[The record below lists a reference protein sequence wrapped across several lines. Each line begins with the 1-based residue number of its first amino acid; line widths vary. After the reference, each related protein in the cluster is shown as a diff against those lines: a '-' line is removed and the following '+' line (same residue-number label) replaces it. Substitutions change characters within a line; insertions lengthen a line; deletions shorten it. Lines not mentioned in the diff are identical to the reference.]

1 MSDIA
6 ELLETDENGS
16 FPQNDSFPQN
26 GSFPQKAQNS
36 SLENS
41 SDGILA
47 DGIPANDEVK
57 DEIIA
62 GFLPLTLVKD
72 YCRIIGDAENELLKL
87 LIASA
92 RAEFESYTQRN
103 LGEFGTEIPANVIKW
118 GLAVVADAFENRG
131 VFKKDLFFALERYR
145 RSPLRLDIDEKD
157 KLKAQLLAQKNL
169 INELMLNLEFSK
181 KTELNSKNSKAEN
194 SAPAEP
200 EPKENNDGAI

>member
-16 FPQNDSFPQN
+16 FPQ
-26 GSFPQKAQNS
+26 KIENS
-36 SLENS
+36 SLESS
-41 SDGILA
+41 SDEIPA
-47 DGIPANDEVK
+47 ESSDGIPANDEVK

-62 GFLPLTLVKD
+62 GFLPLALVKD
-72 YCRIIGDAENELLKL
+72 YCHIIGDAENELLKL
-87 LIASA
+87 LISSA

-103 LGEFGTEIPANVIKW
+103 LDEFGVEIPANVIKW

-131 VFKKDLFFALERYR
+131 VFKKDLFFALDRYR

-194 SAPAEP
+194 SVPQTAQKDSSDE
-200 EPKENNDGAI
+200 II

>member
-6 ELLETDENGS
+6 ELLSTDENGS
-16 FPQNDSFPQN
+16 FPQ
-26 GSFPQKAQNS
+26 KIENS
-36 SLENS
+36 SLESS
-41 SDGILA
+41 SDEIPA
-47 DGIPANDEVK
+47 ESSDGIPANDEVK

-62 GFLPLTLVKD
+62 GFLPLALVKD
-72 YCRIIGDAENELLKL
+72 YCHIIGDAENELLKL

-103 LGEFGTEIPANVIKW
+103 LDEFGTEIPANVIKW

-131 VFKKDLFFALERYR
+131 VFKKDLFFAIERYR

-194 SAPAEP
+194 SVPQTAQKDSSDE
-200 EPKENNDGAI
+200 II

>member
-16 FPQNDSFPQN
+16 FPQKI
-26 GSFPQKAQNS
+26 GNS
-36 SLENS
+36 SLESS
-41 SDGILA
+41 SDEIPA
-47 DGIPANDEVK
+47 ESSDGIPANDEVK

-62 GFLPLTLVKD
+62 GFLPLALVKD
-72 YCRIIGDAENELLKL
+72 YCHIIGDAENELLKL

-103 LGEFGTEIPANVIKW
+103 LDEFGTEIPANVIKW

-131 VFKKDLFFALERYR
+131 VFKKDLFFAIDRYR

-194 SAPAEP
+194 SVPQTAQ
-200 EPKENNDGAI
+200 KDGSDEII

>member
-16 FPQNDSFPQN
+16 FPQKI
-26 GSFPQKAQNS
+26 GNS
-36 SLENS
+36 SLESS
-41 SDGILA
+41 SDEIPA
-47 DGIPANDEVK
+47 ESSDGIPANDEVK

-62 GFLPLTLVKD
+62 GFLPLALVKD
-72 YCRIIGDAENELLKL
+72 YCHIIGDAENELLKL
-87 LIASA
+87 LISSA

-103 LGEFGTEIPANVIKW
+103 LDEFSGDIPANVIKW

-131 VFKKDLFFALERYR
+131 VYKKDLFFAIDRYR

-194 SAPAEP
+194 SVPQTAQ
-200 EPKENNDGAI
+200 KDGSDEII

>member
-6 ELLETDENGS
+6 ELLSTDENGS
-16 FPQNDSFPQN
+16 FPQKI
-26 GSFPQKAQNS
+26 GNS
-36 SLENS
+36 SLESS
-41 SDGILA
+41 SDEIPA
-47 DGIPANDEVK
+47 ESSDGIPANDEVK

-62 GFLPLTLVKD
+62 GFLPLALVKD
-72 YCRIIGDAENELLKL
+72 YCHISGDAENELLKL

-103 LGEFGTEIPANVIKW
+103 LDEFSGDIPANVIKW

-131 VFKKDLFFALERYR
+131 VFKKDLFFAIDRYR

-194 SAPAEP
+194 SAPQTAQKDSSDE
-200 EPKENNDGAI
+200 II

>member
-6 ELLETDENGS
+6 ELLEPNENGS
-16 FPQNDSFPQN
+16 FPQ
-26 GSFPQKAQNS
+26 KIENS
-36 SLENS
+36 SLESS
-41 SDGILA
+41 SDEIPA
-47 DGIPANDEVK
+47 ESSDGIPANDEVK

-62 GFLPLTLVKD
+62 GFLPLALVKD
-72 YCRIIGDAENELLKL
+72 YCHIIGDAENELLKL

-103 LGEFGTEIPANVIKW
+103 LDEFGTEIPANVIKW

-131 VFKKDLFFALERYR
+131 VFKKDLFFAIERYR

-194 SAPAEP
+194 SVPQTAQ
-200 EPKENNDGAI
+200 KDGSDEII

>member
-6 ELLETDENGS
+6 ELLSTDE
-16 FPQNDSFPQN
+16 
-26 GSFPQKAQNS
+26 KIENS

-41 SDGILA
+41 SDEIPA
-47 DGIPANDEVK
+47 ESSDGIPANDEVK

-62 GFLPLTLVKD
+62 GFLPLALVKD
-72 YCRIIGDAENELLKL
+72 YCHIIGDAENELLKL

-103 LGEFGTEIPANVIKW
+103 LDEFGTEIPANVIKW

-131 VFKKDLFFALERYR
+131 VFKKDLFFAIERYR

-194 SAPAEP
+194 SVPQTAQKDSSDE
-200 EPKENNDGAI
+200 II

>member
-16 FPQNDSFPQN
+16 FPQ
-26 GSFPQKAQNS
+26 KIENS

-41 SDGILA
+41 SDEIPA
-47 DGIPANDEVK
+47 ESNDGIPANDEAK

-62 GFLPLTLVKD
+62 GFLSLALVKD
-72 YCRIIGDAENELLKL
+72 YCHIIGDAENELLKL

-103 LGEFGTEIPANVIKW
+103 LDEFSGDIPANVIKW

-131 VFKKDLFFALERYR
+131 VFKKDLFFAIERYR

-194 SAPAEP
+194 SVPQTAQKDNSDE
-200 EPKENNDGAI
+200 II

>member
-6 ELLETDENGS
+6 ELLSTDE
-16 FPQNDSFPQN
+16 
-26 GSFPQKAQNS
+26 KIENS
-36 SLENS
+36 SLESS
-41 SDGILA
+41 SDEIPA
-47 DGIPANDEVK
+47 ESSDGIPANDEVK

-62 GFLPLTLVKD
+62 GFLPLVLVKD
-72 YCRIIGDAENELLKL
+72 YCHIIGDAENELLKL

-103 LGEFGTEIPANVIKW
+103 LDEFGTEIPANVIKW

-131 VFKKDLFFALERYR
+131 VFKKDLFFALDRYR

-194 SAPAEP
+194 SVPQTAQKDSSDE
-200 EPKENNDGAI
+200 II

>member
-6 ELLETDENGS
+6 ELLSTDE
-16 FPQNDSFPQN
+16 
-26 GSFPQKAQNS
+26 KIENS
-36 SLENS
+36 SLESS
-41 SDGILA
+41 SDEIPA
-47 DGIPANDEVK
+47 DSSDGIPANDEVK

-62 GFLPLTLVKD
+62 GFLPLALVKD
-72 YCRIIGDAENELLKL
+72 YCHIIGRAENELLKL

-103 LGEFGTEIPANVIKW
+103 LDEFGTEIPANVIKW

-131 VFKKDLFFALERYR
+131 VFKKDLFFAIDRYR

-194 SAPAEP
+194 SVPQTAQ
-200 EPKENNDGAI
+200 KDGSDEII

>member
-6 ELLETDENGS
+6 ELLEPNE
-16 FPQNDSFPQN
+16 
-26 GSFPQKAQNS
+26 KAQNS

-41 SDGILA
+41 SDEIPAESSDGILV
-47 DGIPANDEVK
+47 DGIPADSSDEQK

-62 GFLPLTLVKD
+62 GFLPLALVKD
-72 YCRIIGDAENELLKL
+72 YCHIIGNAENELLKL
-87 LIASA
+87 LISSA
-92 RAEFESYTQRN
+92 RAEFESYTQRS
-103 LGEFGTEIPANVIKW
+103 LDEFGAEIPANVIKW

-131 VFKKDLFFALERYR
+131 VFKKDLFFAIDRYR

-194 SAPAEP
+194 SVPQTAQKDNSDE
-200 EPKENNDGAI
+200 II

>member
-6 ELLETDENGS
+6 ELLEPNK
-16 FPQNDSFPQN
+16 
-26 GSFPQKAQNS
+26 KAENS
-36 SLENS
+36 SDEIPADS

-47 DGIPANDEVK
+47 ERIPANDEVK

-62 GFLPLTLVKD
+62 GFLPLALVKD
-72 YCRIIGDAENELLKL
+72 YCHIIGDAENELLKL

-103 LGEFGTEIPANVIKW
+103 LDEFSGDIPANVIKW

-131 VFKKDLFFALERYR
+131 VFKKDLFFAIDRYR

-169 INELMLNLEFSK
+169 INELMANLEFSK

-194 SAPAEP
+194 STPAEP

>member
-6 ELLETDENGS
+6 ELLSTDENGS
-16 FPQNDSFPQN
+16 FPQ
-26 GSFPQKAQNS
+26 KIENS

-41 SDGILA
+41 SDEIPA
-47 DGIPANDEVK
+47 DSSDGIPANDEVK

-62 GFLPLTLVKD
+62 GFLPLALVKD
-72 YCRIIGDAENELLKL
+72 YCHIIGDAENELLKL

-103 LGEFGTEIPANVIKW
+103 LDEFGTEIPANVIKW

-131 VFKKDLFFALERYR
+131 VFKKDLFFAIDRYR

-194 SAPAEP
+194 SVPQTAQ
-200 EPKENNDGAI
+200 KDGSDEII

>member
-6 ELLETDENGS
+6 ELLETDK
-16 FPQNDSFPQN
+16 
-26 GSFPQKAQNS
+26 KAQNS

-41 SDGILA
+41 SDEIPA
-47 DGIPANDEVK
+47 ESSDGIPANDEVK

-62 GFLPLTLVKD
+62 GFLPLALVKD
-72 YCRIIGDAENELLKL
+72 YCHIIGDAENELLKL

-131 VFKKDLFFALERYR
+131 VFKKDLFFAIERYR

-194 SAPAEP
+194 SVPQTAQ
-200 EPKENNDGAI
+200 KDGSDEII

>member
-16 FPQNDSFPQN
+16 FPQ
-26 GSFPQKAQNS
+26 KIENS

-41 SDGILA
+41 SDEIPA
-47 DGIPANDEVK
+47 ESSDGIPANDEVK

-62 GFLPLTLVKD
+62 GFLPLVLVKD
-72 YCRIIGDAENELLKL
+72 YCHIIGDAENELLKL

-103 LGEFGTEIPANVIKW
+103 LDEFGAEIPANVIKW

-131 VFKKDLFFALERYR
+131 VFKKDLFFAIDRYR

-194 SAPAEP
+194 SVPQTAQ
-200 EPKENNDGAI
+200 KDGSDEII

>member
-6 ELLETDENGS
+6 ELLSTDENGS
-16 FPQNDSFPQN
+16 FPQ
-26 GSFPQKAQNS
+26 KIENS

-41 SDGILA
+41 SDEIPA
-47 DGIPANDEVK
+47 ESSDGIPANDEVK

-62 GFLPLTLVKD
+62 GFLPLALVKD
-72 YCRIIGDAENELLKL
+72 YCHIIGRAENELLKL

-103 LGEFGTEIPANVIKW
+103 LDEFGGDIPANVIKW

-131 VFKKDLFFALERYR
+131 VFKKDLFFAIDRYR

-194 SAPAEP
+194 SAPQTAQ
-200 EPKENNDGAI
+200 KDGSDEII

>member
-16 FPQNDSFPQN
+16 FPQKI
-26 GSFPQKAQNS
+26 GNS
-36 SLENS
+36 SLESSSDEIPAES
-41 SDGILA
+41 SDGIL
-47 DGIPANDEVK
+47 ANDEVK

-62 GFLPLTLVKD
+62 GFLPLALVKD
-72 YCRIIGDAENELLKL
+72 YCHIIGRAENELLKL

-103 LGEFGTEIPANVIKW
+103 LDEFSGDIPANVIKW

-131 VFKKDLFFALERYR
+131 VFKKDLFFALDRYR

-194 SAPAEP
+194 SVPQTAQ
-200 EPKENNDGAI
+200 KDGSDEII

>member
-16 FPQNDSFPQN
+16 FPQ
-26 GSFPQKAQNS
+26 KIENS

-41 SDGILA
+41 SDEIPA
-47 DGIPANDEVK
+47 ESSDGIPANDEQK

-62 GFLPLTLVKD
+62 GFLPLALVKD
-72 YCRIIGDAENELLKL
+72 YCHIIGDAENELLKL

-103 LGEFGTEIPANVIKW
+103 LDDFGTEIPANVIKW

-131 VFKKDLFFALERYR
+131 VFKKDLFFAIDRYR

-194 SAPAEP
+194 SVPQTAQ
-200 EPKENNDGAI
+200 KDGSDEII

>member
-16 FPQNDSFPQN
+16 FPQNDSFPQ
-26 GSFPQKAQNS
+26 KAQNS
-36 SLENS
+36 SLESS
-41 SDGILA
+41 SDEIPA
-47 DGIPANDEVK
+47 ESNDGIPANDEVK
-57 DEIIA
+57 DEVIA
-62 GFLPLTLVKD
+62 GFLPLALVKD
-72 YCRIIGDAENELLKL
+72 YCHIIGDAENELLKL

-103 LGEFGTEIPANVIKW
+103 LDEFGTEIPANVIKW

-131 VFKKDLFFALERYR
+131 VFKKDLFFAIERYR

-194 SAPAEP
+194 SVPQTAQKDSSDE
-200 EPKENNDGAI
+200 II

>member
-6 ELLETDENGS
+6 ELLSTDENGS
-16 FPQNDSFPQN
+16 FPQ
-26 GSFPQKAQNS
+26 KIENS

-41 SDGILA
+41 SDEIPA
-47 DGIPANDEVK
+47 ESSDGIPANDEVK

-62 GFLPLTLVKD
+62 GFLPLALVKD
-72 YCRIIGDAENELLKL
+72 YCHIIGDAENELLKL

-103 LGEFGTEIPANVIKW
+103 LDEFGGDIPANVIKW

-131 VFKKDLFFALERYR
+131 VFKKDLFFAIDRYR

-194 SAPAEP
+194 SAPQTAQ
-200 EPKENNDGAI
+200 KDGSDEII

>member
-6 ELLETDENGS
+6 ELLSTDENGS
-16 FPQNDSFPQN
+16 FPQKI
-26 GSFPQKAQNS
+26 GNS
-36 SLENS
+36 SLESS
-41 SDGILA
+41 SDEIPA
-47 DGIPANDEVK
+47 ESSDGIPANDEAK

-62 GFLPLTLVKD
+62 GFLPLALVKD
-72 YCRIIGDAENELLKL
+72 YCHIIGDAENELLKL

-103 LGEFGTEIPANVIKW
+103 LDEFGTEIPANVIKW

-131 VFKKDLFFALERYR
+131 VFKKDLFFAIERYR

-194 SAPAEP
+194 SAPQTAQ
-200 EPKENNDGAI
+200 KDGSDEII

>member
-6 ELLETDENGS
+6 ELLSTDG
-16 FPQNDSFPQN
+16 
-26 GSFPQKAQNS
+26 KAQNS

-41 SDGILA
+41 SDEIPA
-47 DGIPANDEVK
+47 ESSDGIPANDEVK

-62 GFLPLTLVKD
+62 GFLPLALVKD
-72 YCRIIGDAENELLKL
+72 YCHIIGDAENELLKL

-103 LGEFGTEIPANVIKW
+103 LGEFGGDIPANVIKW

-131 VFKKDLFFALERYR
+131 IYKKDLFFALERYR

-194 SAPAEP
+194 SVPQTAQ
-200 EPKENNDGAI
+200 KDGSDEII

>member
-6 ELLETDENGS
+6 ELLETDEKIG
-16 FPQNDSFPQN
+16 
-26 GSFPQKAQNS
+26 NS

-41 SDGILA
+41 SDEIPA
-47 DGIPANDEVK
+47 ESSDGIPANDEVK

-62 GFLPLTLVKD
+62 GFLPLALVKD
-72 YCRIIGDAENELLKL
+72 YCHIIGDAENELLKL

-103 LGEFGTEIPANVIKW
+103 LDEFGTEIPANVIKW

-131 VFKKDLFFALERYR
+131 VFKKDLFFALDRYR

-194 SAPAEP
+194 SAPQTAQ
-200 EPKENNDGAI
+200 KDGSDEII

>member
-16 FPQNDSFPQN
+16 FPQ
-26 GSFPQKAQNS
+26 KIENS

-41 SDGILA
+41 SDEIPA
-47 DGIPANDEVK
+47 ESSDGIPANDEVK

-62 GFLPLTLVKD
+62 GFLPLVLVKD
-72 YCRIIGDAENELLKL
+72 YCHIIGDAENELLKL

-103 LGEFGTEIPANVIKW
+103 LDEFGTEIPANVIKW

-131 VFKKDLFFALERYR
+131 VFKKDLFFALDRYR

-194 SAPAEP
+194 SVPQTAQKDSSDE
-200 EPKENNDGAI
+200 II

>member
-16 FPQNDSFPQN
+16 FPQ
-26 GSFPQKAQNS
+26 KIENS
-36 SLENS
+36 SLESSSDEIPAERIPAES
-41 SDGILA
+41 SDGI
-47 DGIPANDEVK
+47 PSNDEVK

-62 GFLPLTLVKD
+62 GFLPLALVKD
-72 YCRIIGDAENELLKL
+72 YCHIIGDAENELLKL

-103 LGEFGTEIPANVIKW
+103 LDEFGTEIPANVIKW

-131 VFKKDLFFALERYR
+131 VFKKDLFFAIDRYR

-194 SAPAEP
+194 SVPQTAQKDSSDE
-200 EPKENNDGAI
+200 II

>member
-16 FPQNDSFPQN
+16 FPQ
-26 GSFPQKAQNS
+26 KAENS
-36 SLENS
+36 SLENSSDEIPAERIPADS

-47 DGIPANDEVK
+47 DGIPSNDEVK

-62 GFLPLTLVKD
+62 GFLPLALVKD
-72 YCRIIGDAENELLKL
+72 YCHIIGGAENELLKL

-92 RAEFESYTQRN
+92 RAEFESYTQRS
-103 LGEFGTEIPANVIKW
+103 LDEFGAEIPANVIKW

-131 VFKKDLFFALERYR
+131 VYKKDLFFAIDRYR
-145 RSPLRLDIDEKD
+145 RSPLRIDIDEKD

-181 KTELNSKNSKAEN
+181 KTELNSKNSKAE
-194 SAPAEP
+194 S
-200 EPKENNDGAI
+200 EPKDNSDEII

>member
-194 SAPAEP
+194 SVPQTAQ
-200 EPKENNDGAI
+200 KDNNDGAI

>member
-16 FPQNDSFPQN
+16 FPQ
-26 GSFPQKAQNS
+26 KAQNS
-36 SLENS
+36 SLES
-41 SDGILA
+41 SSDEIPAESNDGILA
-47 DGIPANDEVK
+47 DEIPADSSDEPK

-62 GFLPLTLVKD
+62 GFLPLALVKD
-72 YCRIIGDAENELLKL
+72 YCHIIGDAENELLKL

-103 LGEFGTEIPANVIKW
+103 LDEFGADIPANVIKW

-131 VFKKDLFFALERYR
+131 IYKKDLFFAIDRYR

-194 SAPAEP
+194 SVPQTAQKDSSDE
-200 EPKENNDGAI
+200 II

>member
-6 ELLETDENGS
+6 ELLEPNENGS
-16 FPQNDSFPQN
+16 FPQ
-26 GSFPQKAQNS
+26 KIENS
-36 SLENS
+36 SLESS
-41 SDGILA
+41 SDEIPA
-47 DGIPANDEVK
+47 ESSDGIPANDEVK

-62 GFLPLTLVKD
+62 GFLPLALVKD
-72 YCRIIGDAENELLKL
+72 YCHIIGDAENELLKL

-103 LGEFGTEIPANVIKW
+103 LDEFGGDIPANVIKW

-131 VFKKDLFFALERYR
+131 VFKKDLFFAIDRYR

-194 SAPAEP
+194 SVPQTAQ
-200 EPKENNDGAI
+200 KDGSDEII

>member
-6 ELLETDENGS
+6 ELLSTDENGS
-16 FPQNDSFPQN
+16 FPQ
-26 GSFPQKAQNS
+26 KIENS
-36 SLENS
+36 SLESS
-41 SDGILA
+41 SDEIPA
-47 DGIPANDEVK
+47 ESSDGIPANDEVK

-62 GFLPLTLVKD
+62 GFLPLALVKD
-72 YCRIIGDAENELLKL
+72 YCHIIGDAENELLKL

-103 LGEFGTEIPANVIKW
+103 LDEFGGDIPANVIKW

-131 VFKKDLFFALERYR
+131 VFKKDLFFALDRYR

-194 SAPAEP
+194 SVPQTAQ
-200 EPKENNDGAI
+200 KDGSDEII

>member
-6 ELLETDENGS
+6 ELLSTDENGS
-16 FPQNDSFPQN
+16 FPQ
-26 GSFPQKAQNS
+26 KIENS
-36 SLENS
+36 SLESSSDEIPAES
-41 SDGILA
+41 SDGI
-47 DGIPANDEVK
+47 PSNDEVK

-62 GFLPLTLVKD
+62 GFLPLALVKD
-72 YCRIIGDAENELLKL
+72 YCHIIGRAENELLKL

-103 LGEFGTEIPANVIKW
+103 LDEFGAEIPANVIKW

-131 VFKKDLFFALERYR
+131 VFKKDLFFAIERYR

-194 SAPAEP
+194 SVPQTAQ
-200 EPKENNDGAI
+200 KDGSDEII

>member
-6 ELLETDENGS
+6 ELLSTDE
-16 FPQNDSFPQN
+16 
-26 GSFPQKAQNS
+26 KIENS

-41 SDGILA
+41 SDEIPA
-47 DGIPANDEVK
+47 ESSDGIPANDEVK

-62 GFLPLTLVKD
+62 GFLPLALVKD

-87 LIASA
+87 LISSAS
-92 RAEFESYTQRN
+92 AEFESYTQRN
-103 LGEFGTEIPANVIKW
+103 LDEFGAEIPANVIKW

-131 VFKKDLFFALERYR
+131 VFKKDLFFAIERYR

-194 SAPAEP
+194 SVPQTAQKDSSDE
-200 EPKENNDGAI
+200 II

>member
-16 FPQNDSFPQN
+16 FPQ
-26 GSFPQKAQNS
+26 KIENS

-41 SDGILA
+41 SDEIPA
-47 DGIPANDEVK
+47 ESSDGIPANDEVK

-62 GFLPLTLVKD
+62 GFLPLVLVKD
-72 YCRIIGDAENELLKL
+72 YCHIIGDAENELLKL
-87 LIASA
+87 LISSA

-103 LGEFGTEIPANVIKW
+103 LDEFGTEIPANVIKW

-131 VFKKDLFFALERYR
+131 VFKKDLFFAIDRYR

-194 SAPAEP
+194 SVPQTAQ
-200 EPKENNDGAI
+200 KDGSDEIIWFF

>member
-6 ELLETDENGS
+6 ELLETDE
-16 FPQNDSFPQN
+16 
-26 GSFPQKAQNS
+26 KVENS
-36 SLENS
+36 SLESS
-41 SDGILA
+41 SDEIPA
-47 DGIPANDEVK
+47 ESSDGIPANDEVK

-62 GFLPLTLVKD
+62 GFLPLALVKD
-72 YCRIIGDAENELLKL
+72 YCHIIGDAENEILKL

-103 LGEFGTEIPANVIKW
+103 LDEFGTEIPANVIKW

-131 VFKKDLFFALERYR
+131 VFKKDLFFAIDRYH

-169 INELMLNLEFSK
+169 INELMANLEFSK

-194 SAPAEP
+194 SVPQTAQ
-200 EPKENNDGAI
+200 KDGSDEII

>member
-6 ELLETDENGS
+6 ELLETDE
-16 FPQNDSFPQN
+16 
-26 GSFPQKAQNS
+26 KIENS
-36 SLENS
+36 SLESSSDEIPAES

-47 DGIPANDEVK
+47 NDEAK

-62 GFLPLTLVKD
+62 GFLPLALVKD
-72 YCRIIGDAENELLKL
+72 YCHIIGDAENELLKL
-87 LIASA
+87 LISSA

-103 LGEFGTEIPANVIKW
+103 LDEFGTEIPANVIKW

-131 VFKKDLFFALERYR
+131 VFKKDLFFAIDRYR

-194 SAPAEP
+194 SVPQTAQ
-200 EPKENNDGAI
+200 KDGSDEII

>member
-6 ELLETDENGS
+6 ELLSTDENGS
-16 FPQNDSFPQN
+16 FPQ
-26 GSFPQKAQNS
+26 KIENS
-36 SLENS
+36 SLESS
-41 SDGILA
+41 SDEIPA
-47 DGIPANDEVK
+47 ESSDGIPANDEVK

-62 GFLPLTLVKD
+62 GFLPLALVKD
-72 YCRIIGDAENELLKL
+72 YCHIIGDAENELLKL

-103 LGEFGTEIPANVIKW
+103 LDEFGTEIPANVIKW

-131 VFKKDLFFALERYR
+131 VFKKDLFFAIDRYR

-194 SAPAEP
+194 SVPQTAQKDSSDE
-200 EPKENNDGAI
+200 II